1 VAQIGYQ
8 SESAPFFANPKGA
21 ATKMAEER
29 TQTIDFTVDRQN
41 LYLEETF
48 TDLKVAS
55 IRRLTPVTSDGS
67 VDKTR
72 KTIFVGETNL
82 MTAAGPL
89 PVQAMIPAKQLQQAI
104 KRFPE
109 AMQAAVEKLAD
120 EVQKMRQNE
129 QSKIITPTGKEQSR
143 IIVPGR

>member
-1 VAQIGYQ
+1 MTEEKAQ
-8 SESAPFFANPKGA
+8 A
-21 ATKMAEER
+21 
-29 TQTIDFTVDRQN
+29 IDFTVDRHN
-41 LYLEETF
+41 LYQEETF
-48 TDLKVAS
+48 TDLRVAS
-55 IRRLTPVTSDGS
+55 IKRLTPVTGDGS
-67 VDKTR
+67 IDKTR

-109 AMQAAVEKLAD
+109 AMQAAVEKLAA
-120 EVQKMRQNE
+120 EVQKMRREE
-129 QSKIITPTGKEQSR
+129 QSQIIAPAAQETSR

>member
-1 VAQIGYQ
+1 M
-8 SESAPFFANPKGA
+8 
-21 ATKMAEER
+21 TEER

-55 IRRLTPVTSDGS
+55 IRRLTPVNSDGS

-120 EVQKMRQNE
+120 EVQKMRQKE
-129 QSKIITPTGKEQSR
+129 QSQIVTPTGKEQSR

>member
-1 VAQIGYQ
+1 M
-8 SESAPFFANPKGA
+8 
-21 ATKMAEER
+21 TEEK
-29 TQTIDFTVDRQN
+29 TQVIDFTVDRHN
-41 LYLEETF
+41 LYQEEIF

-55 IRRLTPVTSDGS
+55 IKRLTPVTSDGS
-67 VDKTR
+67 IDKTR

-109 AMQAAVEKLAD
+109 AMQAAVEKLAA
-120 EVQKMRQNE
+120 EVQKMRREE
-129 QSKIITPTGKEQSR
+129 QSQIIAPAAKETSR

>member
-1 VAQIGYQ
+1 M
-8 SESAPFFANPKGA
+8 
-21 ATKMAEER
+21 TEER

-72 KTIFVGETNL
+72 KTIFMGETNL

-120 EVQKMRQNE
+120 EVQKMRQKE
-129 QSKIITPTGKEQSR
+129 QSQIVTPTGKEQSR
-143 IIVPGR
+143 IIVPGRYDRHLVFDKPVN

>member
-1 VAQIGYQ
+1 MT
-8 SESAPFFANPKGA
+8 ED
-21 ATKMAEER
+21 R
-29 TQTIDFTVDRQN
+29 TGGIDFSVDRQN

-55 IRRLTPVTSDGS
+55 IRRLTPVNPDGS

-72 KTIFVGETNL
+72 KTIFVGETNI
-82 MTAAGPL
+82 MTPNGPL
-89 PVQAMIPAKQLQQAI
+89 PVQAMIPAKQLQQAL

-109 AMQAAVEKLAD
+109 AMQSAVDKLAE
-120 EVQKMRQNE
+120 EVQKLRQKE
-129 QSKIITPTGKEQSR
+129 ASGIIAPSAKEQSR

>member
-1 VAQIGYQ
+1 M
-8 SESAPFFANPKGA
+8 
-21 ATKMAEER
+21 TEER

-55 IRRLTPVTSDGS
+55 IRRLTPVNSDGS

-72 KTIFVGETNL
+72 KTIFLGETNL

-120 EVQKMRQNE
+120 EVQKMRQKE
-129 QSKIITPTGKEQSR
+129 QSQIITPTGKEQSR

>member
-1 VAQIGYQ
+1 
-8 SESAPFFANPKGA
+8 
-21 ATKMAEER
+21 MAEESS
-29 TQTIDFTVDRQN
+29 QTIDFTVDRQN

-89 PVQAMIPAKQLQQAI
+89 PVQSMIPAKQLQQAI

-120 EVQKMRQNE
+120 EVQKMRQ
-129 QSKIITPTGKEQSR
+129 KEQSQEGQR
-143 IIVPGR
+143 QRSTL

>member
-1 VAQIGYQ
+1 
-8 SESAPFFANPKGA
+8 
-21 ATKMAEER
+21 MAEER
-29 TQTIDFTVDRQN
+29 PQTIDFTVDRQN

-89 PVQAMIPAKQLQQAI
+89 PVQSMIPAKQLQQAI

-120 EVQKMRQNE
+120 EVQKMRQKE
-129 QSKIITPTGKEQSR
+129 QSQIITPTAGKEQSR

>member
-1 VAQIGYQ
+1 MT
-8 SESAPFFANPKGA
+8 EPKN
-21 ATKMAEER
+21 
-29 TQTIDFTVDRQN
+29 IDFSVDRQN
-41 LYLEETF
+41 LYREETF

-72 KTIFVGETNL
+72 KTVFVGETNL

-120 EVQKMRQNE
+120 DVQKMQQKEDSR
-129 QSKIITPTGKEQSR
+129 IIAPAGKDQSR
-143 IIVPGR
+143 IIVPG

>member
-1 VAQIGYQ
+1 M
-8 SESAPFFANPKGA
+8 
-21 ATKMAEER
+21 TEER

-48 TDLKVAS
+48 TDLRVAS
-55 IRRLTPVTSDGS
+55 IRRLTPVTSDGA

-72 KTIFVGETNL
+72 KTIFVGETHL

-89 PVQAMIPAKQLQQAI
+89 PVQTLIPAKQLQQAI

-109 AMQAAVEKLAD
+109 AMQAAVEKLA
-120 EVQKMRQNE
+120 EEAHKMRQKE
-129 QSKIITPTGKEQSR
+129 QSQIITPTGKEQSR
-143 IIVPGR
+143 IIIPGR

>member
-1 VAQIGYQ
+1 MTIEPNA
-8 SESAPFFANPKGA
+8 ESV
-21 ATKMAEER
+21 
-29 TQTIDFTVDRQN
+29 DFSVDRQN
-41 LYLEETF
+41 LYQEESF
-48 TDLKVAS
+48 TDLKVAT
-55 IRRLTPVTSDGS
+55 IRRLTPVKADGT

-120 EVQKMRQNE
+120 EVQKMRQKE
-129 QSKIITPTGKEQSR
+129 QSQIIAPTGKEQSR

>member
-1 VAQIGYQ
+1 
-8 SESAPFFANPKGA
+8 
-21 ATKMAEER
+21 MAEER
-29 TQTIDFTVDRQN
+29 NQTIDFTVDRQN

-55 IRRLTPVTSDGS
+55 IRRLTPVNSDGS

-120 EVQKMRQNE
+120 EVQKMRQKE
-129 QSKIITPTGKEQSR
+129 QSQIIAPTGKEQSR

>member
-1 VAQIGYQ
+1 MT
-8 SESAPFFANPKGA
+8 EEKTA
-21 ATKMAEER
+21 A
-29 TQTIDFTVDRQN
+29 IDFTVDRNN
-41 LYLEETF
+41 LYREEIF

-55 IRRLTPVTSDGS
+55 IKRLTPVAGDGS
-67 VDKTR
+67 IDKTR

-109 AMQAAVEKLAD
+109 AMQAAVEKLAA
-120 EVQKMRQNE
+120 EVQKMRREE
-129 QSKIITPTGKEQSR
+129 QSQIVAPAAKETSR

>member
-1 VAQIGYQ
+1 
-8 SESAPFFANPKGA
+8 
-21 ATKMAEER
+21 MAEER
-29 TQTIDFTVDRQN
+29 NQTIDFTVDRQN

-55 IRRLTPVTSDGS
+55 IRRLTPVNSDGS

-120 EVQKMRQNE
+120 EVQKMRQKE
-129 QSKIITPTGKEQSR
+129 QSQIITPTGKEQSR

>member
-1 VAQIGYQ
+1 
-8 SESAPFFANPKGA
+8 
-21 ATKMAEER
+21 MAEEK

-109 AMQAAVEKLAD
+109 AMQVAVEKLAD
-120 EVQKMRQNE
+120 EVQKMRQKE
-129 QSKIITPTGKEQSR
+129 QSQIITPTGKEPSG